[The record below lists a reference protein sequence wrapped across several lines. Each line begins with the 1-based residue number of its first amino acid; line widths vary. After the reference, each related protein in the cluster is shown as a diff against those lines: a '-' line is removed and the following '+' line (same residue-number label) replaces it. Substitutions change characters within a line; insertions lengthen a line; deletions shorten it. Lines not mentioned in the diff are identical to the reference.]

1 MSDKNPQEKITREM
15 LVDAA
20 KLWLAHD
27 GLWFQEVEKVL
38 GLEKAIELDRNAWE
52 RFTVL
57 EARRIMKRQNLPEK
71 GGLEALKE
79 ALGYRL
85 YAYINVQDIVEETDT
100 SFLFRMR
107 DCRVQS
113 ARHRKGMAPF
123 PCKPVGIVEYSGFA
137 RTIDPRIKTECVAC
151 PPDEKHPDYWC
162 AWRFSI

>member
-1 MSDKNPQEKITREM
+1 MSSETDEEKVPRALLE
-15 LVDAA
+15 DAA

-27 GLWFQEVEKVL
+27 GLWFQEVEKLL
-38 GLEKAIELDRNAWE
+38 GIDKAIELDRNAWE
-52 RFTVL
+52 RFTVI
-57 EARRIMKRQNLPEK
+57 EAGRIMKRQQLPEN
-71 GGLEALKE
+71 GGLEILKQ

-85 YAYINVQDIVEETDT
+85 YAYINIQDIVEETPD

-113 ARHRKGMAPF
+113 ARHRKGLQPF
-123 PCKPVGIVEYSGFA
+123 PCKSVGIVEYSGFA
-137 RTIDPRIKTECVAC
+137 RTIDPRIKTECIGC